1 MRGAKVVETQI
12 VFQLHLVQQLVPR
25 DHPLWFLVLSLND
38 VVWIPTVF
46 TRNLGWLLDQW
57 TVQEFVRSVI
67 LCRLFRSL
75 YMSTVRIVKCV
86 I

>member
-46 TRNLGWLLDQW
+46 TRNLGWLLDQG
-57 TVQEFVRSVI
+57 TVQEFVRSAI